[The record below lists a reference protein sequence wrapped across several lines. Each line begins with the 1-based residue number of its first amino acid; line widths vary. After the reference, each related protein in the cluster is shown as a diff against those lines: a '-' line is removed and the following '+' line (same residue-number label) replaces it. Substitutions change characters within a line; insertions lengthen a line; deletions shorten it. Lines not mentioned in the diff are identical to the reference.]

1 MPNQQLITHARGHVT
16 GEYAQNTVYLTGERV
31 SDAGFYQNIRLS
43 VQPSIGSAETC
54 IRPAEDSGY
63 NPRLFL
69 GRMTDAPTEQILLSI
84 ASGGSGAIGYY
95 SVYGYENGALRTLM
109 TTAQY
114 NNAFQYQVN
123 YLAQYRV
130 QVISLANGLEYL
142 IDISGR
148 SGEYLSSLYHT
159 DGSLKAQQQGFCQRF
174 EPAVPCRYRWK
185 RCLRADWL
193 SGDQR
198 AVPGRRAGLYDQH
211 PAMAKRA
218 LCADQSDA
226 GRFRDAG
233 ITPTRNWTAA
243 KPPTEKLPPKRA
255 AAFAYC

>member
-16 GEYAQNTVYLTGERV
+16 GEYAQNTIYLTGERV

-84 ASGGSGAIGYY
+84 SSGGSGAIGYY

-159 DGSLKAQQQGFCQRF
+159 DGSLKAQQQGFASDLSLLY
-174 EPAVPCRYRWK
+174 PADIAGNGVYA
-185 RCLRADWL
+185 LIGYQEISGLYRAD
-193 SGDQR
+193 
-198 AVPGRRAGLYDQH
+198 
-211 PAMAKRA
+211 A
-218 LCADQSDA
+218 LGYMINTLQWQN
-226 GRFRDAG
+226 GRFALTNQILG
-233 ITPTRNWTAA
+233 VLGTQA
-243 KPPTEKLPPKRA
+243 
-255 AAFAYC
+255 

>member
-114 NNAFQYQVN
+114 NNAFQY
-123 YLAQYRV
+123 
-130 QVISLANGLEYL
+130 
-142 IDISGR
+142 
-148 SGEYLSSLYHT
+148 GEYSLCGTRGWFYEEEKGGEH
-159 DGSLKAQQQGFCQRF
+159 DKKIMLREVGRLEASLKAALTDKKLVFLHYPPIFQKYECP
-174 EPAVPCRYRWK
+174 EI
-185 RCLRADWL
+185 LRL
-193 SGDQR
+193 LR
-198 AVPGRRAGLYDQH
+198 EHEVR
-211 PAMAKRA
+211 
-218 LCADQSDA
+218 LCCY
-226 GRFRDAG
+226 GHIHG
-233 ITPTRNWTAA
+233 
-243 KPPTEKLPPKRA
+243 KGCA
-255 AAFAYC
+255 AAFNGWRGGTEYKLVSADWVDFTPVKIIE

>member
-95 SVYGYENGALRTLM
+95 SVYG
-109 TTAQY
+109 
-114 NNAFQYQVN
+114 
-123 YLAQYRV
+123 
-130 QVISLANGLEYL
+130 
-142 IDISGR
+142 
-148 SGEYLSSLYHT
+148 
-159 DGSLKAQQQGFCQRF
+159 
-174 EPAVPCRYRWK
+174 
-185 RCLRADWL
+185 
-193 SGDQR
+193 
-198 AVPGRRAGLYDQH
+198 
-211 PAMAKRA
+211 
-218 LCADQSDA
+218 
-226 GRFRDAG
+226 
-233 ITPTRNWTAA
+233 
-243 KPPTEKLPPKRA
+243 
-255 AAFAYC
+255 

>member
-1 MPNQQLITHARGHVT
+1 MPTQQLITHARGHVT

-63 NPRLFL
+63 NPRY
-69 GRMTDAPTEQILLSI
+69 D
-84 ASGGSGAIGYY
+84 Y
-95 SVYGYENGALRTLM
+95 GALRTLL
-109 TTAQY
+109 TSAQY

-148 SGEYLSSLYHT
+148 SGEYLSGLYHT
-159 DGSLKAQQQGFCQRF
+159 DGSLKAQQQGFASDLSLLY
-174 EPAVPCRYRWK
+174 PADIAGNGVYA
-185 RCLRADWL
+185 LIGYQEISGLYRAD
-193 SGDQR
+193 
-198 AVPGRRAGLYDQH
+198 
-211 PAMAKRA
+211 A
-218 LCADQSDA
+218 LGYIINTLQWQN
-226 GRFRDAG
+226 GRFALTNQMLG
-233 ITPTRNWTAA
+233 VLGTQA
-243 KPPTEKLPPKRA
+243 
-255 AAFAYC
+255 